1 MRETDEIDEI
11 MARAMRL
18 RAVEAN
24 KILTDP
30 VHIQNYVD
38 TSWAEELPAAQ
49 AAHAALEAAG
59 FEILPVA
66 DRATN
71 SDATETPSGHPNDS
85 ETGIIDASET

>member
-49 AAHAALEAAG
+49 AAHAALDAAG
-59 FEILPVA
+59 FQVLSVA
-66 DRATN
+66 DKATN
-71 SDATETPSGHPNDS
+71 SDATETPSDHPSDS
-85 ETGIIDASET
+85 EAGIVEANEM

>member
-1 MRETDEIDEI
+1 MRERDEIDEI

-38 TSWAEELPAAQ
+38 TY
-49 AAHAALEAAG
+49 AG
-59 FEILPVA
+59 P
-66 DRATN
+66 RN
-71 SDATETPSGHPNDS
+71 CQRPKQRTPH
-85 ETGIIDASET
+85 